1 MRNKKKVGHVQINLL
16 DWVNPAPCSGHPIP
30 RAHQPEWKFGACVG
44 AGAVAELVI
53 RSLIKLP
60 AINTDAKLVRGMELQ
75 VKLQEERGLD
85 VVEFEAWMEE
95 ERRCIKTGFTGAPFY
110 SSEEWFVLTGRED
123 GGLCAEE
130 VETFWETCEKDD
142 SNEPF

>member
-30 RAHQPEWKFGACVG
+30 RAHQPEWRFGAAVG

-60 AINTDAKLVRGMELQ
+60 AINLDPELVRGMELQ

-85 VVEFEAWMEE
+85 AVEFEAWMEE
-95 ERRCIKTGFTGAPFY
+95 EQRYIRTGFTDASFY
-110 SSEEWFVLTGRED
+110 SSEEWFVLTGREE
-123 GGLCAEE
+123 GGWDADDLEE
-130 VETFWETCEKDD
+130 EGG
-142 SNEPF
+142 NEPF